1 MTPQPDPRPAASD
14 SQLAAW
20 LDDAARHGGHPAGVS
35 DLDDLDALTS
45 LAAEVLGARGAVH
58 RIEQAAVYVLH
69 DGSGEALLA
78 VDPER
83 GPRLCG
89 LTFRF
94 PWNGTRSPG
103 EALHWLLA
111 AADAETS
118 RLDTYLATG
127 GRHQDAALLREE
139 TARAEA
145 AAALADEDALEELVH
160 DIASQRG
167 SDACNGDPAGF
178 LVAELGPDGAVAAI
192 SGLPRQEARP

>member
-1 MTPQPDPRPAASD
+1 MTQPDPRPAASD

-20 LDDAARHGGHPAGVS
+20 LEDAALQEEHPAGVS
-35 DLDDLDALTS
+35 DLDDLDTLTS
-45 LAAEVLGARGAVH
+45 LAAEALDTHGAAH
-58 RIEQAAVYVLH
+58 RIERIAVYVLH
-69 DGSGEALLA
+69 DGSGEAILA
-78 VDPER
+78 VEPEH

-89 LTFRF
+89 LAFRF
-94 PWNGTRSPG
+94 PWDGPRSPG
-103 EALHWLLA
+103 TALYWLLA

-145 AAALADEDALEELVH
+145 AADLADDDALEELVH

-178 LVAELGPDGAVAAI
+178 LLAELGPDGAVAAI
-192 SGLPRQEARP
+192 SGLPRREARP